1 MNRRIVILLL
11 VLLASVST
19 TMAQIPKTIS
29 YQGILTDGAGNVVP
43 DDIYRLT
50 LKLYS
55 VEINGQ
61 PSWTEVQDVA
71 TVDGLFNVVL
81 GAKTPLQ
88 LLFDRQ
94 LWLGISVGTDAELSP
109 RIKLTASSYSIR
121 AQRADTSEYAM
132 QALRADQAD
141 RADDAA
147 TVGGYAVSAT
157 PAINTIL

>member
-1 MNRRIVILLL
+1 MYRS
-11 VLLASVST
+11 VLSFCIALIAVGSIA
-19 TMAQIPKTIS
+19 MAQIPKTIS
-29 YQGILTDGAGNVVP
+29 YQGILTDDAGNVVP

-55 VEINGQ
+55 VDINGQ
-61 PSWTEVQDVA
+61 PSWTEVQDVP
-71 TVDGLFNVVL
+71 TVDGLFNVML

-94 LWLGISVGTDAELSP
+94 LWLGISVGTEAELSP
-109 RIKLTASSYSIR
+109 RIKLTSSSYSIR